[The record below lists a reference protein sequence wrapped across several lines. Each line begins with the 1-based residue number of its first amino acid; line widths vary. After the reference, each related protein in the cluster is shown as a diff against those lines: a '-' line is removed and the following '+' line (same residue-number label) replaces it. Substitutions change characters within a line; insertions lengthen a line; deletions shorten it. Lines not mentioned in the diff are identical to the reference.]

1 MRAKPAEVG
10 ASRLF
15 LVGLLSGLSFLSPLS
30 VHAAEEQ
37 TAPAQQ
43 REPTELQSA
52 FTRASLEFGVPLSVL
67 LSVSYNVSRWEQHGG
82 APSVSGGYGPMHLTR
97 VDSPQL
103 APLKDDESSE
113 AGALDL
119 DDPRFH
125 TLEAAAQ
132 LLGVAP
138 EQLQSDAAQNIRGG
152 AALLAQ
158 YARYT
163 LGREP
168 ASAADWYGAAALYS
182 GSTDQALAI
191 DFADRVYATIREGRS
206 RTTMDRQTVTLTAEP
221 ITPNTDAA
229 ASLGLR
235 ASARSASGDGSEIEC
250 PQGMPCDFIPAAY
263 ARNLPS
269 PTSYGNYDLALRP
282 ADGLAIRYIVIHDT
296 EVDYNTTLAIFTN
309 SKSSASAH
317 YVVRSSDG
325 HTTQMV
331 PTRNAAWHAG
341 NWYVNVHSVGV
352 EHEGVA
358 IQGAAWYN
366 EQLYHSSA
374 RLVRYLAKRFNV
386 PLDRN
391 HIVGHDNVPGT
402 TNTNQGGMHWDP
414 GPFWD
419 WTHYMNLLRGGEGQ
433 PNGDPRNED
442 IVEIDPNFQTNAP
455 AMTYCYTSKN
465 CTAVPEQSASFVYL
479 YTAPSFD
486 APLIP
491 NPFITAPGSR
501 ANNWANKAVS
511 GQLFYR
517 AERQGD
523 WDAIYFSGQK
533 AWFYNPGRANTKTG
547 RGVVITPKAG
557 KASIPLYGRA
567 YPEAEAY
574 PAHIRAQAI
583 VPLNPYSIPAG
594 QRYVAEGPFPST
606 YYYSPTYTPAVEGSN
621 KQVIVGQTLY
631 YQVSYNHRF
640 AFVKAS
646 DVDVVPAGKS
656 GGGRAEQ

>member
-1 MRAKPAEVG
+1 
-10 ASRLF
+10 
-15 LVGLLSGLSFLSPLS
+15 
-30 VHAAEEQ
+30 
-37 TAPAQQ
+37 
-43 REPTELQSA
+43 
-52 FTRASLEFGVPLSVL
+52 
-67 LSVSYNVSRWEQHGG
+67 
-82 APSVSGGYGPMHLTR
+82 
-97 VDSPQL
+97 
-103 APLKDDESSE
+103 
-113 AGALDL
+113 
-119 DDPRFH
+119 
-125 TLEAAAQ
+125 
-132 LLGVAP
+132 VAP

>member
-1 MRAKPAEVG
+1 
-10 ASRLF
+10 LF
-15 LVGLLSGLSFLSPLS
+15 LVGLLTGLAATVSPLS
-30 VHAAEEQ
+30 ARAAEAD
-37 TAPAQQ
+37 APAQQ
-43 REPTELQSA
+43 SDPTALQSA
-52 FTRASLEFGVPLSVL
+52 FTTASLEFGVPVSVL

-97 VDSPQL
+97 VDNAQL
-103 APLKDDESSE
+103 APLKDDETAE
-113 AGALDL
+113 AGTLDL

-138 EQLQSDAAQNIRGG
+138 EQLQSDPVQNIRGG

-168 ASAADWYGAAALYS
+168 SGVADWYGAAALYS
-182 GSTDQALAI
+182 GSSEQALAL

-206 RTTMDRQTVTLTAEP
+206 RTTLDRQTVTLPAEP
-221 ITPNTDAA
+221 VHPNTDTAA
-229 ASLGLR
+229 RLGLR
-235 ASARSASGDGSEIEC
+235 SSASSASSASSDIEC

-269 PTSYGNYDLALRP
+269 PTSYGNYDLAVRP
-282 ADGLAIRYIVIHDT
+282 SDGLNIRYIVIHDT

-309 SKSSASAH
+309 SRSAASAH

-331 PTRNAAWHAG
+331 PTRHAAWHAG
-341 NWYVNVHSVGV
+341 NWYVNAHSVGV

-391 HIVGHDNVPGT
+391 HIVGHDNIPGT
-402 TNTNQGGMHWDP
+402 SNTNQGGMHWDP
-414 GPFWD
+414 GPFFD
-419 WTHYMNLLRGGEGQ
+419 WSHYMNLLRGADG
-433 PNGDPRNED
+433 NDSDPKNAA
-442 IVEIDPNFQTNAP
+442 ILEIAPNFQTNKP
-455 AMTYCYTSKN
+455 AMTYCYTSTN
-465 CTAVPEQSASFVYL
+465 CTTVPEQSASFVYL
-479 YTAPSFD
+479 YTAPRFD
-486 APLIP
+486 APLLS
-491 NPFITAPGSR
+491 NPFISAPGSR
-501 ANNWANKAVS
+501 ANNWANKAVA

-517 AERQGD
+517 ADHQGD

-533 AWFYNPGRANTKTG
+533 AWLYNPHGVNTKSG

-557 KASIPLYGRA
+557 LASIPLFGRA
-567 YPEAEAY
+567 YPEAAAY
-574 PAHIRAQAI
+574 PPEIRPQAI
-583 VPLNPYSIPAG
+583 VPLTPYAILAG
-594 QRYVAEGPFPST
+594 QRYVAEGPFPSS
-606 YYYSPTYTPAVEGSN
+606 YYFSPTYTSTVEGSN
-621 KQVIVGQTLY
+621 KRVVVGQTLY

-640 AFVKAS
+640 AYVRAS
-646 DVDVVPAGKS
+646 DVDVV
-656 GGGRAEQ
+656 R